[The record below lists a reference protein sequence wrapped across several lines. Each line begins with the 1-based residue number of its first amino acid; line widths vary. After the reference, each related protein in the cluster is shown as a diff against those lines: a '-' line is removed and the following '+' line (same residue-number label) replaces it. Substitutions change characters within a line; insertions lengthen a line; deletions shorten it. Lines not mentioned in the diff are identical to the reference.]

1 MPKGPFNGAAP
12 DLYVRP
18 YIQSVRNRVLAAGH
32 YVPEQPLAKSDGGV
46 AMHLVLMSK
55 CLAADKPHYIYVVA

>member
-1 MPKGPFNGAAP
+1 M
-12 DLYVRP
+12 
-18 YIQSVRNRVLAAGH
+18 LAAGH